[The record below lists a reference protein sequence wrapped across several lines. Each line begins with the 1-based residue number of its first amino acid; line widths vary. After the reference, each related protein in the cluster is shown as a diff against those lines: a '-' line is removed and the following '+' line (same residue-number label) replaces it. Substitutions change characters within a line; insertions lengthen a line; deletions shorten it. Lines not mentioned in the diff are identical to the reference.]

1 MSLPNSKLLA
11 KNLALLTSLLK
22 LKMSMIK
29 DIMQEIFTQI
39 ETFTLEQEPKIL
51 KMINGDFGR
60 MN

>member
-11 KNLALLTSLLK
+11 KNLDLSTSLLK

-29 DIMQEIFTQI
+29 DIMQEIFIQI
-39 ETFTLEQEPKIL
+39 ETFTLEQEQKIL